1 MIDTTQG
8 NAMTEIALAMAMGFF
23 SVMVLTMMSMGVGT
37 GTVAGKAVAS
47 VVLAPA
53 ATGNDASAVPLKDDD
68 LLVIY
73 DGRRFFGRD
82 LAPVEPSRLDTGRRI
97 ILAADG
103 QSVRRMKYAL
113 VPVNSREGVGA
124 KQAGLRK
131 TSCPTFRRCRQIK
144 GVYQER
150 ALLPGDRERG

>member
-37 GTVAGKAVAS
+37 GTVAGKAVAT

-53 ATGNDASAVPLKDDD
+53 ATGSDASAVPLKDDD

-82 LAPVEPSRLDTGRRI
+82 LAPIEPSRLDTARRI
-97 ILAADG
+97 ILAVDPALSLSQAMQARQRFDTRRLVVTILNADW
-103 QSVRRMKYAL
+103 R
-113 VPVNSREGVGA
+113 
-124 KQAGLRK
+124 
-131 TSCPTFRRCRQIK
+131 
-144 GVYQER
+144 R
-150 ALLPGDRERG
+150 ALRERNHDR